1 MSLTRSLFEHYNRNV
16 EDAAYYNAI
25 KSPYFHKGMAI
36 IATEAYGKVSK
47 NHKYLLKLTEVY
59 INVQTLPAS
68 NFTTVSVQNM
78 RPNLKVSDAF

>member
-1 MSLTRSLFEHYNRNV
+1 
-16 EDAAYYNAI
+16 
-25 KSPYFHKGMAI
+25 MAI